1 MDADAKVNFA
11 YSLDGVQFTMLPNS
25 FIAMPGIWVG
35 AKIGYYCVSNHI
47 TNDAGYLEINSIN
60 IQSTTIQK

>member
-1 MDADAKVNFA
+1 MDTNAKASFA
-11 YSLDGVQFTMLPNS
+11 YSLDGVTFTSIPNT

-47 TNDAGYLEINSIN
+47 TNDAGYLEINSFN